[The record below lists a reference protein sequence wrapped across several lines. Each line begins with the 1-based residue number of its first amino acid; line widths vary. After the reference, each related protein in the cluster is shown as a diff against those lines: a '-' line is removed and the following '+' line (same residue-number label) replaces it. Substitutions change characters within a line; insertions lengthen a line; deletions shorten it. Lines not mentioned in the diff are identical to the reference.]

1 MAEDIDRITLVV
13 LNDDGSREK
22 FALRS
27 WVGIPRK
34 GELFWLGD
42 DPHVVVEVEYA
53 VVEGM
58 FGGKSIEAAGVYV
71 RRLARSST
79 SPQSPS
85 PAIEVSRR
93 MRWVACALPSHW

>member
-1 MAEDIDRITLVV
+1 MSTDIDRITLVI
-13 LNDDGSREK
+13 LHDDGTREK

-58 FGGKSIEAAGVYV
+58 LGGKSIEAAGVYV
-71 RRLARSST
+71 RRLSSEEQT
-79 SPQSPS
+79 AVAKRLSS
-85 PAIEVSRR
+85 PAKGGDDRGFR
-93 MRWVACALPSHW
+93 P